1 MRKRSAISFRF
12 EDEKQRRVSVG
23 ETNDVLDHSNIEPIK
38 FVVLSEEAEG
48 TGGPKT
54 KEAE

>member
-12 EDEKQRRVSVG
+12 EDEKQKRVSVG